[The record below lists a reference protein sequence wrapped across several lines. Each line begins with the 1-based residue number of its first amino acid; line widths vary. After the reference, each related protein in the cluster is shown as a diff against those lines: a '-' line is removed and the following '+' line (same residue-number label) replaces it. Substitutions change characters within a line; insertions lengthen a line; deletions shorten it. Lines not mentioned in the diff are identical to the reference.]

1 MISDVFNIFPLIG
14 ALVAGMLTFL
24 SPCVLPL
31 IPSYV
36 SFITGVSYDELKD
49 GTDKRR
55 IRFLVIT
62 NSLLFILG
70 FSSVFIALGASSSA
84 IGGFVSTYQD
94 WIRIAGGVLV
104 IFFGLFMTG
113 IFRFSFLLAERRIQL
128 RTKPAGYLGSFAVGV
143 TFAVAWTPCIG
154 PVLGVIL
161 VYAGT
166 VGSAMYGVKLLALY
180 SLGLA
185 VPFFI
190 SALAV
195 NAFLNYSKVLRR
207 YMRHVLFVCGL
218 LLIAFGLLLVTDNLQ
233 QFTALLPTYTIT
245 F

>member
-1 MISDVFNIFPLIG
+1 MINDVFNTFPLIG
-14 ALVAGMLTFL
+14 ALAAGMLTFL

-36 SFITGVSYDELKD
+36 SFITGVSYDELKN
-49 GTDKRR
+49 GTDKKR
-55 IRFLVIT
+55 IRFLIIT

-84 IGGFVSTYQD
+84 IGGFVSAYQD

-104 IFFGLFMTG
+104 IFFGLFMIG
-113 IFRFSFLLAERRIQL
+113 FFRFSFLLKEKRFEL
-128 RTKPAGYLGSFAVGV
+128 RSNPAGYLGSFAVGV
-143 TFAVAWTPCIG
+143 TFAAAWTPCIG

-218 LLIAFGLLLVTDNLQ
+218 LLILFGLLLVTDKLQ
-233 QFTALLPTYTIT
+233 QLTALLPTYTIT